1 MLMEVLL
8 DFIFL
13 ELSWI
18 SALIFLAGMIPI
30 VLKLV
35 NAEIKLEKINE
46 NTVFKC
52 LSVGMWVS
60 NTSFISVVC
69 LFVCFTDRLG
79 LLKFIDQFIGFE
91 GS

>member
-69 LFVCFTDRLG
+69 LFVCLQ
-79 LLKFIDQFIGFE
+79 ID
-91 GS
+91 